1 MFVQMCVKGING
13 ISDSGAEMI
22 LQRGLASAWWRNST
36 NITSAEINKRLTRE
50 ELELHIHSFEE
61 KHPTLDGRVRDQSPF
76 ISLTAGSVERDA
88 FYSRNEINPAH
99 IIALDFAT
107 GFGEPGECYLFY
119 CWVLVALRPSVPVR
133 HLAEEVRELSTYTR
147 YSPYQPEGEIAA
159 KIEVPASQIEKFEK
173 YKYGPGDDD
182 GRMRIKLLATKV
194 NKDYI
199 SPHEVTNYR
208 DWLK

>member
-1 MFVQMCVKGING
+1 
-13 ISDSGAEMI
+13 MI
-22 LQRGLASAWWRNST
+22 LQRGLLRLSGWRRNST
-36 NITSAEINKRLTRE
+36 NITSGDQQAAHAE

-147 YSPYQPEGEIAA
+147 YSPYQPEREIAA
-159 KIEVPASQIEKFEK
+159 EDRGA
-173 YKYGPGDDD
+173 G
-182 GRMRIKLLATKV
+182 LADRKV
-194 NKDYI
+194 REI
-199 SPHEVTNYR
+199 
-208 DWLK
+208 